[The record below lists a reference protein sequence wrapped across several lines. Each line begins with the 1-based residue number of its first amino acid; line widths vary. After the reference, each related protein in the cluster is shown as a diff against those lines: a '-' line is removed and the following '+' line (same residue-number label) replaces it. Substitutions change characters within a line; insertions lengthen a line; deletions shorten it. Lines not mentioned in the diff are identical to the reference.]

1 MTTELQPAAP
11 SVQIFP
17 DGRMNVINAAA
28 YLGVSP
34 KSLACYRSQGRGLA
48 FTKLGKL
55 CFYHRADLDAW
66 IAANRATSTA
76 EHRANK
82 RKAQ

>member
-17 DGRMNVINAAA
+17 DGRMNVANAAA
-28 YLGVSP
+28 YLGLSV
-34 KSLACYRSQGRGLA
+34 KSLACYRSQGRGPT

-55 CFYHRADLDAW
+55 CFYHRDDLDAW

-76 EHRANK
+76 EHKAK
-82 RKAQ
+82 RSAMQ